1 MKTNKSK
8 LITASIIVTLATAPV
23 LANEIFSATKNEF
36 KVKVNNREVDIQG
49 YNIEDYTYFKLRD
62 IGKHLGF
69 EVDFK
74 DDTIII
80 NNGQY
85 QSEPKEI
92 KKYKTF
98 SILGDSYSTFE
109 GFVEPSENK
118 LWYPSNSKTPNDVKD
133 FKDTWMSLF
142 AQEYGAELVMN
153 NSYSGSPVCYDGYG
167 QGDTDAKESSYVK
180 RVENLRDA
188 ELIIVEGATND
199 DWAGAQIGEY
209 KYSDWDDADLTTF
222 RPALAYVFDYIKK
235 NHPDSDIVFM
245 LNNGLSTDISE
256 SVETIC
262 EYYDIALLKLDNI
275 SKRSDHPNMQGMTEI
290 KDQLIEFLN
299 KGVSAGSSN

>member
-1 MKTNKSK
+1 MKTNKNK
-8 LITASIIVTLATAPV
+8 LITAAIVVLLAATPV
-23 LANEIFSATKNEF
+23 LANEIFNATKNEF
-36 KVKVNNREVDIQG
+36 KVMVNDREVDIQG
-49 YNIEDYTYFKLRD
+49 YNVDGYTYFKLRD
-62 IGKHLGF
+62 IGNNLGF
-69 EVDFK
+69 DVDFK
-74 DDTIII
+74 DNTIII
-80 NNGQY
+80 NNERH
-85 QSEPKEI
+85 QSEPK

-133 FKDTWMSLF
+133 VNDTWMSLF

-167 QGDTDAKESSYVK
+167 QGDTDAKESSFVK

-209 KYSDWDDADLTTF
+209 KYIDWDDADLTTF

-245 LNNGLSTDISE
+245 LNNGLATDITE

-262 EYYDIALLKLDNI
+262 AYYDIALLKLDNI

-290 KDQLIEFLN
+290 KDQLIAFLN
-299 KGVSAGSSN
+299 NGVSADSSN